1 MPFGACVTGARRTTS
16 AGVKVTAWVV
26 SAICFI
32 LAHWTLPPVISGA
45 PLVTTSS
52 PGTSQRQSCWA
63 NCQPPIANREPPMT
77 LNCHLQCRQQP
88 AMKVLAKSL
97 LAGIVGASLFFCFF
111 MMAVIPTLAVLTR
124 VTTDPLDARSVVL
137 TPTGLFQRVGLPL
150 AALAF
155 VVCFALGMRRFRDAP
170 SATLPAVSAKSRAA
184 ARCGQPQPAGAES
197 K

>member
-63 NCQPPIANREPPMT
+63 NCQSRTAD
-77 LNCHLQCRQQP
+77 
-88 AMKVLAKSL
+88 
-97 LAGIVGASLFFCFF
+97 
-111 MMAVIPTLAVLTR
+111 
-124 VTTDPLDARSVVL
+124 DPE
-137 TPTGLFQRVGLPL
+137 LP
-150 AALAF
+150 F
-155 VVCFALGMRRFRDAP
+155 TM
-170 SATLPAVSAKSRAA
+170 SAA
-184 ARCGQPQPAGAES
+184 ASHESTRQESARRDRGGQPVLLLFHDGRHSHPRGAHS
-197 K
+197 CDY